1 MSQCPACG
9 AGFAQSDYCPEC
21 GYVLEEV
28 VRLHLAFGST
38 DDLRRHFGRAPT
50 FENLFLP
57 SRQSV
62 PEGTLVSLRLV
73 LPPPAGELTVPARV
87 TAIAHTPSTPESPYK
102 LQLALLSMDED
113 KKDVLRSACSGAPA
127 PTIIRLPPAS
137 PPADRTPLVVQVPS
151 RPPASERPPTVVVLP
166 PQEPARDHAARPGP
180 EAPDPNRTA
189 SDRGAEPP
197 SRTFGSAP
205 DEVEIDFDDLLK
217 PLEPAVFPVLTAAE
231 AQVEKVEPSTAARER
246 PSEQLSQLLTDF
258 VRRLTKALTSAT
270 YYDSEHGQAQQAR
283 VGLYDTFRLLVDDC
297 SEITLLLEPGEGKRS
312 IEIYGL
318 FEEPTALEQLMSRG
332 QAELFVPRLAGYFEA
347 KSLLSV
353 SFKRP
358 LEHAEFHRFVDL
370 MAAPHL
376 ARGAPL
382 DFAALLASHQIQNV
396 SVVFRQEFLSRRKLS
411 WRVALALT
419 RLRKDLSVL
428 PLYEGRT
435 AEDLR
440 EVRLEVVRDV
450 IRPLRQVDVIRELLS
465 NCDLVVQEI
474 EWLEQEEL
482 ELMVQACLAP
492 SALPELLTGFAH
504 DVVAAARDDPG
515 RAAHLMRLTRN
526 LARKLA
532 RSQQDVGEAVFRQL
546 REHAVLTPQEL
557 PAGLQDRLQVEGKV
571 DVFLK
576 AWRQHLPV
584 FECAASAAEYR
595 RHLDF
600 FSLVFAELL
609 GRREYDVAV
618 KAALIVAR
626 HAAIGD
632 GFAGRQAQAG
642 EWLAGL
648 GVSGAGDEIVS
659 QLLSADKLRR
669 QSLLTLCGVMG
680 EGGVPVLFRALC
692 DCPTRS
698 VRQELCDLLEAL
710 KLATRRFLAAEL
722 EKRGIPW
729 YFQRNLVNLLG
740 RVGDASELDLV
751 SRFLADKHPRVRL
764 EAVLTACR
772 LDEAGAERTLVAGL
786 SDADA
791 DIRAVCLRQLV
802 QRRST
807 ALELF
812 DHLGALLEGL
822 EPAGPSGPE
831 AALQACGLLAS
842 YQSGEGHER
851 AVDLLLAVLK
861 DEPRKGFWSRLAGQ
875 PLAQQTLK
883 AAACQALGRLRARR
897 AVPELARLAEGGHK
911 ALKPAATLALR
922 QIQIATDARGE
933 RPTRLPSP

>member
-1 MSQCPACG
+1 MNKCPACG
-9 AGFAQSDYCPEC
+9 AGVARSDYCPEC
-21 GYVLEEV
+21 GDVLEEV
-28 VRLHLAFGST
+28 VRLHLAFAST
-38 DDLRRHFGRAPT
+38 EDLRRHFGRAPT

-57 SRQSV
+57 SRQAV

-73 LPPPAGELTVPARV
+73 LPGPSGELTVPARV
-87 TAIAHTPSTPESPYK
+87 TAIAHTPSTPESPFK
-102 LQLALLSMDED
+102 LQLALLRLDD
-113 KKDVLRSACSGAPA
+113 DTKAVLQSACSGAAARPPLSAPA
-127 PTIIRLPPAS
+127 PPPPPAAPLPP
-137 PPADRTPLVVQVPS
+137 P
-151 RPPASERPPTVVVLP
+151 RPVAAAAPRRPASE
-166 PQEPARDHAARPGP
+166 
-180 EAPDPNRTA
+180 
-189 SDRGAEPP
+189 
-197 SRTFGSAP
+197 
-205 DEVEIDFDDLLK
+205 EVEVDLDDLLR
-217 PLEPAVFPVLTAAE
+217 PLASAAVPDLTAAE
-231 AQVEKVEPSTAARER
+231 ARVEQVEPWTAARER
-246 PSEQLSQLLTDF
+246 PSEQLSPLLTDF

-270 YYDSEHGQAQQAR
+270 YYDSEHGQAQQSK
-283 VGLYDTFRLLVDDC
+283 VGLYDAFRLLVDDS
-297 SEITLLLEPGEGKRS
+297 SEITLLAEPGDGKPT
-312 IEIYGL
+312 IQVYGL
-318 FEEPTALEQLMSRG
+318 FEEPTALERLMGSG

-353 SFKRP
+353 SFKRS

-370 MAAPHL
+370 LAAPAQL
-376 ARGAPL
+376 AGGVPL
-382 DFAALLASHQIQNV
+382 DFAALLASHQIENV
-396 SVVFRQEFLSRRKLS
+396 SVVFRQEFLARRKLS

-435 AEDLR
+435 AGKLR
-440 EVRLEVVRDV
+440 RVRLEVVRDV
-450 IRPLRQVDVIRELLS
+450 IRPLRQVDVIRELLG
-465 NCDLVVQEI
+465 NCDLVVQEVAC
-474 EWLEQEEL
+474 LDQEEL
-482 ELMVQACLAP
+482 ELMVQACVAP
-492 SALPELLTGFAH
+492 AALPELLSGFAH
-504 DVVAAARDDPG
+504 DVVAATRDDPG
-515 RAAHLMRLTRN
+515 RAEHLMRLTRN

-546 REHAVLTPQEL
+546 REHAVLTAQEL
-557 PAGLQDRLQVEGKV
+557 PAGLQERLQVESKV
-571 DVFLK
+571 DRFLK
-576 AWRQHLPV
+576 AWRQHLQV
-584 FECAASAAEYR
+584 FECAGSAGEYR

-632 GFAGRQAQAG
+632 GFAGRQTLAG

-648 GVSGAGDEIVS
+648 GASGAGDEIVS

-710 KLATRRFLAAEL
+710 KAATRRFLAAEL

-740 RVGDASELDLV
+740 RVGDASDLDLV
-751 SRFLADKHPRVRL
+751 SRFLSDTHPRVRL
-764 EAVLTACR
+764 EAILTACR
-772 LDEAGAERTLVAGL
+772 LDEAGAERTLVESL

-791 DIRAVCLRQLV
+791 DIRAVSLRQLV

-807 ALELF
+807 AIELF
-812 DHLGALLEGL
+812 DHFGGLLEGF
-822 EPAGPSGPE
+822 EPAGASSPD
-831 AALQACGLLAS
+831 AALQVCGLLAS

-861 DEPRKGFWSRLAGQ
+861 DEPRKQFWSRLAGQ
-875 PLAQQTLK
+875 PAAHQSLK
-883 AAACQALGRLRARR
+883 AAACQALGKLRARR
-897 AVPELARLAEGGHK
+897 AVPELAKLAEGGHK

-922 QIQIATDARGE
+922 QIQIGTDPRAE
-933 RPTRLPSP
+933 RQTPPQRT